1 MPHIGKRSETHAAAS
16 VIRVSILRASFASVS
31 DAWGVAHRFSNRNP
45 LFSILRA
52 SLKVHHR
59 VKRNMNR
66 FRRTRAT

>member
-1 MPHIGKRSETHAAAS
+1 
-16 VIRVSILRASFASVS
+16 LRASFASVS